1 MEATFPKEIILNFK
15 NIQKYLNYRRI
26 TDEWLN
32 YLHKYLNYQEAMHW
46 DLWNCP
52 LEKLKTTQVGKT
64 SKMQNPKNLQVLGG
78 EGVEYLSIV
87 WIKSVSDLPNVLMIS
102 S

>member
-1 MEATFPKEIILNFK
+1 MEATLSKEIILSFE

-32 YLHKYLNYQEAMHW
+32 YLQKYLNYQETMHW

-52 LEKLKTTQVGKT
+52 SEKLKTTQVGKT

-78 EGVEYLSIV
+78 EGVEYLCIV
-87 WIKSVSDLPNVLMIS
+87 WIKSVIDLPSVLVIS